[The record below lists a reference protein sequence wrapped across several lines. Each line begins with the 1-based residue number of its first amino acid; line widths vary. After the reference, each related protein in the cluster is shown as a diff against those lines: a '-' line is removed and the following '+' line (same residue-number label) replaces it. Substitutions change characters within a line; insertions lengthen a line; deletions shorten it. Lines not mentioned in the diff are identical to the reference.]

1 MEQNN
6 LIQKNTH
13 HLHSSFSAKKI
24 QPESKSKR
32 NNLTNTKYRTFLVF
46 VLQKCQ
52 SHEERRECFRI
63 NRTKNTWQLHIKH
76 DPWLNI
82 FAHFSFALC
91 LLLSSETGSFS
102 TGWLQLHYVAKAHL
116 PWTGLRLVYIPL
128 YLDQWFS
135 VVFIQ
140 ETYRYIWKPH
150 VVHLR
155 ISLIHAIW
163 IP

>member
-1 MEQNN
+1 M
-6 LIQKNTH
+6 
-13 HLHSSFSAKKI
+13 
-24 QPESKSKR
+24 
-32 NNLTNTKYRTFLVF
+32 TNAKYRTFLV
-46 VLQKCQ
+46 VALQKCQ

-63 NRTKNTWQLHIKH
+63 NRTKDTWQLHIKH
-76 DPWLNI
+76 DPWVNI
-82 FAHFSFALC
+82 FAHFCFALC
-91 LLLSSETGSFS
+91 LLLSFETSSFS
-102 TGWLQLHYVAKAHL
+102 TCWLQLHYIAKAHL
-116 PWTGLRLVYIPL
+116 PGLRLLYIPL

-140 ETYRYIWKPH
+140 ESYRYIWKPH